1 MISPFITVAQQ
12 KKNEQEIQ
20 VNYKQKDMQTQTWM
34 TSDAMGERLFNA
46 LWLRDMTQDQSKK
59 CTLNQFIFMIV
70 MINIVICAAPVER
83 DKVRMQ

>member
-1 MISPFITVAQQ
+1 
-12 KKNEQEIQ
+12 
-20 VNYKQKDMQTQTWM
+20 M
-34 TSDAMGERLFNA
+34 TSDAMRERLFNA